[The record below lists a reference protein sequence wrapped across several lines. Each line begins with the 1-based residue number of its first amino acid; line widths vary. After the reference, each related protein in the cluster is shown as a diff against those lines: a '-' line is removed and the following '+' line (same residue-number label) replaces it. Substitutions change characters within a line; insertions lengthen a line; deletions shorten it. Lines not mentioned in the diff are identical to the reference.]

1 MRNRTAFYIAIAVV
15 AAATLAVAKKKEPL
29 QRGMLVKMDSS
40 GCGTH
45 EKGVSGVGS
54 IMASAGVTRV
64 TTEDKLCAEYVLRT
78 DTMEYHI
85 RPTEKKDPA
94 LLPVGHESLFR
105 VADGHMFLRMADED
119 TKRMREYQV
128 ISMKPLEADARPDSD
143 KPRDRDDGDSHS
155 SCH

>member
-1 MRNRTAFYIAIAVV
+1 MKARTFCCLIGLLASC
-15 AAATLAVAKKKEPL
+15 TLWAGAKDKKPL
-29 QRGMLVKMDSS
+29 DRGMLVKMDSS

-45 EKGVSGVGS
+45 EKGVAGIGGV
-54 IMASAGVTRV
+54 MASAGVERV

-85 RPTEKKDPA
+85 RPMDKKNPA

-105 VADGHMFLRMADED
+105 LANGRMYLRMEDED
-119 TKRMREYQV
+119 TNKMHEYQV
-128 ISMKPLEADARPDSD
+128 VSMKPLDLGGHDATGKSHDDDDDSD
-143 KPRDRDDGDSHS
+143 